1 MNSFPSSSCSLSLL
15 PTHLL
20 PRSQVRLR
28 GVAQLF
34 REAVPAGRCGL
45 RRTPAGGFVAA
56 AELDLA
62 RVTFFIEV

>member
-1 MNSFPSSSCSLSLL
+1 
-15 PTHLL
+15 LL